1 MKDST
6 GRVSDTSKVDDTV
19 GGTAYAGHANALI
32 NEKSPYLLQHAY
44 NPLEW
49 YPWGEEAF
57 DKARREDKPIFLSIG
72 YSTCHWCHVM
82 EHESFED
89 SAVAAMMN
97 DAFVSIKVDRE
108 ERPDIDNIYMTVCQ
122 MMTGSGGWPL
132 TILMTP
138 DKKPFFAGT
147 YIPRESLYGRP
158 GMLELIPQVVD
169 VWKNRREDI
178 DQSAEQIVASLQR
191 STESAS
197 SGGDLG
203 ETTLVRAYDEL
214 KGRFDE
220 QRGGFAGSRKFPI
233 PHNQLFLLRYWKRT
247 GDQHALAMVE
257 KTLQAM
263 RRGGTFD
270 HVGFGFH
277 RYSTDPDWLL
287 PHFEKMLYDQALLTM
302 AYVEAYQVTGKD
314 EYATTAREILT
325 YVLRDMTSPDGGFY
339 SAEDADS
346 EGEEGKYYVWTLDEL
361 KQVLGEEDARIATA
375 TYNVLPNG
383 NFKDEATGAGSGANI
398 LHLTRPLSE
407 VASELALS
415 ESELDSKL
423 ESTRERLF
431 AYREKRVHPSKD
443 DKILTDWN
451 GLMIASLA
459 KAAQVFDDPQYRDAA
474 EKAAE
479 FVMSNVRSGDGR
491 LLHRFRDGEAAMPAF
506 VDDYAYFVWG
516 LLELYEATFD
526 TEYLKST
533 IELNDQMLAHF
544 WDDTDGGYFFTAD
557 DSEELIHR
565 SKEIYDGATPSGN
578 SVAMLNLLRLARIT
592 GDTAL
597 ESKAA
602 AIAKSFS
609 GSVNT
614 SPSNFTQL
622 MMAVDFAVGPSYE
635 IVIVGKDGAEDTEK
649 MLSTLQSVYLPN
661 KVVIF
666 KPSDEKSPD
675 ISKIA
680 EFTRDQKSIDAKSTV
695 YVCMNYNCKLPTTSP
710 DEMITLLKQ

>member
-1 MKDST
+1 MKDLT
-6 GRVSDTSKVDDTV
+6 GRVSDRSEVDDV
-19 GGTAYAGHANALI
+19 SAHAGHANALI

-44 NPLEW
+44 NPVEW

-57 DKARREDKPIFLSIG
+57 EKARRENKPIFLSIG

-89 SAVAAMMN
+89 SAVAALMN
-97 DAFVSIKVDRE
+97 EAFVSIKVDRE

-147 YIPRESLYGRP
+147 YIPKDSRNGRP
-158 GMLELIPQVVD
+158 GMTELIPQVVN
-169 VWKNRREDI
+169 VWKNRRVDI
-178 DQSAEQIVASLQR
+178 DQSAEQIIAGLKR

-197 SGGDLG
+197 SGSDLG
-203 ETTLVRAYDEL
+203 DMTLVKAYDNL

-233 PHNQLFLLRYWKRT
+233 PHNHLFLLRYWKRS
-247 GDQHALAMVE
+247 GDAHALAMVE

-263 RRGGTFD
+263 RRGGIFD

-302 AYVEAYQVTGKD
+302 AYVETYQATRKD
-314 EYATTAREILT
+314 EYATTAREIMA

-346 EGEEGKYYVWTLDEL
+346 EGEEGKFYVWTLDEI
-361 KQVLGEEDARIATA
+361 KQLLGEEDARIAAA
-375 TYNVLPNG
+375 TYNVLPDG
-383 NFKDEATGAGSGANI
+383 NFKDEATGTSSGANI
-398 LHLTRPLSE
+398 LHLTRPLSTI
-407 VASELALS
+407 ASELAMP
-415 ESELDSKL
+415 ENELD
-423 ESTRERLF
+423 ERLNQIRDKLF
-431 AYREKRVHPSKD
+431 AYREERIHPSKD

-451 GLMIASLA
+451 GLMIVALA

-474 EKAAE
+474 EKAAR
-479 FVMSNVRSGDGR
+479 FVMSNMRSGDGR

-526 TEYLKST
+526 TEYLKSA

-544 WDDTDGGYFFTAD
+544 WDEIDGGYFFTAD

-578 SVAMLNLLRLARIT
+578 SVAMLNLLRLGRIT
-592 GDTAL
+592 GNTDF

-635 IVIVGKDGAEDTEK
+635 IVIVGENGAEDTEK
-649 MLSTLQSVYLPN
+649 MFSTLRSLYLPN

-666 KPSDEKSPD
+666 KQADQGSPE
-675 ISKIA
+675 ISEIA
-680 EFTRDQKSIDAKSTV
+680 EFTRNQSSIDDKSTA

-710 DEMITLLKQ
+710 DEMLSLLKQ